1 MATDMSH
8 HAEAVSKINGTVSEF
23 DISDGK
29 NVEKLTEGQNESEV
43 SGSLGYAVLF
53 TDSSCHIQP

>member
-29 NVEKLTEGQNESEV
+29 NVEKLTEGQNESE
-43 SGSLGYAVLF
+43 LF
-53 TDSSCHIQP
+53 KTQQFIMETALHCCDISQ